1 VLLAPLIFDK
11 TREVLEGHIIR
22 PSILH
27 GNLSPRRA
35 GAVKMQRNNQVSEYK
50 STNTDAAA
58 GTKVQILTKRNNQDI
73 THVYLTG
80 PSSFYGDSEF
90 DMAFEDWPVRTL
102 LALLGHK
109 YKY

>member
-1 VLLAPLIFDK
+1 MLLAPLIFDK

-35 GAVKMQRNNQVSEYK
+35 GAVKMQRN
-50 STNTDAAA
+50 D
-58 GTKVQILTKRNNQDI
+58 QDI

-102 LALLGHK
+102 LALLGQK

>member
-11 TREVLEGHIIR
+11 AREVLEGHIIR

-35 GAVKMQRNNQVSEYK
+35 GAVKMQRNNQVGAYK

-58 GTKVQILTKRNNQDI
+58 GTTVRILTQ
-73 THVYLTG
+73 
-80 PSSFYGDSEF
+80 
-90 DMAFEDWPVRTL
+90 L
-102 LALLGHK
+102 LVQT